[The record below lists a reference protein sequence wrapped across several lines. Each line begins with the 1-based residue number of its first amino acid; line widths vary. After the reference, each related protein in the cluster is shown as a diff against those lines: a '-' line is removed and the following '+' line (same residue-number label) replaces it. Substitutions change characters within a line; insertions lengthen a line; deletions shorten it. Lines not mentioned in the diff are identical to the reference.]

1 VKNIKDY
8 HAYLKIA
15 LFTLAIVA
23 LSLSLASPQVSS
35 QAVAVQ
41 TREVRVAGASAVAGQ
56 SVNVSVEL
64 VSQGNE
70 NAIGFSL
77 NFDPAILSNPMVSLG
92 SGATGAT
99 PNFNLT
105 QTGSGRLG
113 IALAY
118 ASNQTFTAGTQQV
131 VNISFAVAANAPAG
145 PTPITFGDQ
154 PIVREISD
162 VTANPLMATY
172 TPGAVSV
179 AQPNP
184 SPTLVGLNPPSALA
198 GGSGFTLAVG
208 GLNFV
213 NGSVLRWNGSARNTN
228 FVSASQLTALIPA
241 TDIANPGTATITV
254 LNPTPGGGISNG
266 LTFTI
271 GNPAPA
277 ITTIAP
283 NSANAGSGD
292 VAVTVNGTGFISGS
306 KVRFN
311 NNELVTTFVS
321 ATQLTATI
329 PASSLTT
336 GGAANIT
343 VSNPTPGGGI
353 SNAAPFTVN
362 NPAPAIAGLSPGSAT
377 VGGAAFTL
385 TISGTNFVNGAVV
398 KWNGADRSTNFVSGT
413 QLTAAITAAD
423 IASAGSAGV
432 TVTNPAP
439 GGGTSNAA
447 NFTINNPTPTITTIN
462 PSSVTAGGAAFTL
475 TVNGTNFISGAVVKI
490 NGSDRATTF
499 VSGSQLT
506 AAILASD
513 IATGA
518 TASITV
524 SNPAPSAGTSNAAAL
539 TINNP
544 APAITTLSP
553 ASATVGGPAF
563 TLTVN
568 GTGFV
573 NGSTV
578 RWNGANR
585 ATTFV
590 SATNLTAAITAADI
604 ATAGAASV
612 TVVNSTPG
620 GGTSN
625 AVNFPIN
632 QPNPAPTIASLNP
645 SFANIGGQ
653 SFTLTVIGT
662 GFVNNSVVRWNDN
675 DRPTTFVNAMQLR
688 AAIPASD
695 IAAAGT
701 ANIRVFTPA
710 PGGGTTNALPLII
723 AAQVTSVSAA
733 SFLGAE
739 LAAESIIAGFGVSL
753 ATRVEVATT
762 QPLPTDLAGTKVMV
776 RDSTG
781 TERLAPQF
789 FVSPGQ
795 ANYQMPPG
803 TANGT
808 ATVTVTSGD
817 NKLSIGAVQVTSV
830 APGVFA
836 ANANGQGVMAA
847 TILRVKPD
855 GTQIFEPVTR
865 FDSATGRF
873 VPVPIDLGPE
883 TDQVFLVM
891 YGTGF
896 RLRSA
901 LSAVNVKIGG
911 TDVEVLYA
919 SVAPGF
925 IGLDQANVR
934 LTRSFIGRGDVDVV
948 MTVEGKMT
956 NITGLNFR

>member
-1 VKNIKDY
+1 VKYTKNY
-8 HAYLKIA
+8 HAHLKIA

-23 LSLSLASPQVSS
+23 LSLSLSSPQASS
-35 QAVAVQ
+35 QASAIQ
-41 TREVRVAGASAVAGQ
+41 AREVRVASASAVAGQ
-56 SVNVSVEL
+56 SVSVSVEL

-70 NAIGFSL
+70 NAVGFSL
-77 NFDPAILSNPMVSLG
+77 NFDPAILSNPMVTLG
-92 SGATGAT
+92 SGATGAA
-99 PNFNLT
+99 PNFNPT
-105 QTGSGRLG
+105 QAGSGRLG

-118 ASNQTFTAGTQQV
+118 PSNGTFTAGTQQLV
-131 VNISFAVAANAPAG
+131 SISFAVASTAPEG

-154 PIVREISD
+154 PIVSQISN
-162 VTANPLMATY
+162 VTADELTAIY
-172 TPGAVSV
+172 TPGAVTV

-184 SPTLVGLNPPSALA
+184 SPTLVGLNPPSANA
-198 GGSGFTLAVG
+198 GGGGFSLVVN

-213 NGSVLRWNGSARNTN
+213 NDSVVRWNGSARNTT
-228 FVSASQLTALIPA
+228 FVTASQLTSLISA
-241 TDIANPGTATITV
+241 NDIASAGTATISV
-254 LNPTPGGGISNG
+254 LNPAPGGGISNN

-271 GNPAPA
+271 NNPAPA
-277 ITTIAP
+277 ITNITP

-292 VAVTVNGTGFISGS
+292 VTVTVNGTGFTSAS

-311 NNELVTTFVS
+311 SNELTTTFVN

-329 PASSLTT
+329 PASSLTAA
-336 GGAANIT
+336 GAANIT
-343 VSNPTPGGGI
+343 VSNPTPGGGT

-362 NPAPAIAGLSPGSAT
+362 NPAPTVAGL
-377 VGGAAFTL
+377 
-385 TISGTNFVNGAVV
+385 
-398 KWNGADRSTNFVSGT
+398 
-413 QLTAAITAAD
+413 
-423 IASAGSAGV
+423 
-432 TVTNPAP
+432 
-439 GGGTSNAA
+439 
-447 NFTINNPTPTITTIN
+447 N
-462 PSSVTAGGAAFTL
+462 PSSATAGGAAF
-475 TVNGTNFISGAVVKI
+475 A
-490 NGSDRATTF
+490 
-499 VSGSQLT
+499 
-506 AAILASD
+506 
-513 IATGA
+513 
-518 TASITV
+518 
-524 SNPAPSAGTSNAAAL
+524 
-539 TINNP
+539 
-544 APAITTLSP
+544 
-553 ASATVGGPAF
+553 
-563 TLTVN
+563 LTVN

-578 RWNGANR
+578 QWNGANR

-590 SATNLTAAITAADI
+590 SATQLTAAITAADI

-632 QPNPAPTIASLNP
+632 QPNPTPGITSLNP

-653 SFTLTVIGT
+653 SFTLTVTGT
-662 GFVNNSVVRWNDN
+662 SFVNSSVVRWNDS
-675 DRPTTFVNAMQLR
+675 DRPTTFVSATQLR
-688 AAIPASD
+688 ATIPATD

-710 PGGGTTNALPLII
+710 PGGGLTNALPFIV

-733 SFLGAE
+733 SFLGGE
-739 LAAESIIAGFGVSL
+739 LAGESIIAGFGVSL
-753 ATRVEVATT
+753 ATRVEIATT

-776 RDSTG
+776 RDSAG
-781 TERLAPQF
+781 VERLAPQF

-817 NKLSIGAVQVTSV
+817 NKLSIGVAQVTSV

-855 GTQIFEPVTR
+855 GTQVFEPVAR

-873 VPVPIDLGPE
+873 VSLPIDLGPE

-891 YGTGF
+891 FGTGI

-911 TDVEVLYA
+911 TDMEVLYA
-919 SVAPGF
+919 GVAPGF
-925 IGLDQANVR
+925 IGLDQANIR
-934 LTRSFIGRGDVDVV
+934 LTRNLIGRGEVDLV
-948 MTVEGKMT
+948 MMVEGKTT
-956 NITGLNFR
+956 NRTILNFR

>member
-15 LFTLAIVA
+15 LFALAIVT
-23 LSLSLASPQVSS
+23 LSLSLASPLVSS
-35 QAVAVQ
+35 QAGATQ
-41 TREVRVAGASAVAGQ
+41 AREVRVVAASAVAGQ
-56 SVNVSVEL
+56 NVNVSVEL

-70 NAIGFSL
+70 NAVGFSL
-77 NFDPAILSNPMVSLG
+77 NFDPAILSNPAITLG
-92 SGATGAT
+92 SGATGAMQF
-99 PNFNLT
+99 FNTT
-105 QTGSGRLG
+105 QAANGRLG
-113 IALAY
+113 VTLGYGAG
-118 ASNQTFTAGTQQV
+118 QTFTAGTRQLV
-131 VNISFAVAANAPAG
+131 SISFAVAANAPTG
-145 PTPITFGDQ
+145 STPITFGDQ

-162 VTANPLMATY
+162 VTANELTATY
-172 TPGAVSV
+172 TAGAVSV

-184 SPTLVGLNPPSALA
+184 SPTLVGLNPTSTNA
-198 GGSGFTLAVG
+198 GGGGFTLVVN

-213 NGSVLRWNGSARNTN
+213 NGSVVRWNGSARNTN
-228 FVSASQLTALIPA
+228 FVTASQLTSLIPA
-241 TDIANPGTATITV
+241 SDIASAGTATISV

-271 GNPAPA
+271 SNPAPA

-283 NSANAGSGD
+283 TSANAGSAA
-292 VAVTVNGTGFISGS
+292 VTVTVNGTGFTSAS

-311 NNELVTTFVS
+311 SNELATTFVS

-329 PASSLTT
+329 PASSLTAA
-336 GGAANIT
+336 GAANIT
-343 VSNPTPGGGI
+343 VFNPTPGGGT

-362 NPAPAIAGLSPGSAT
+362 NLAPAIAGLNPSSAT
-377 VGGAAFTL
+377 VGGTAFTL
-385 TISGTNFVNGAVV
+385 TVNGTNFVNGAVV
-398 KWNGADRSTNFVSGT
+398 KWNNSDRTTTFINGT

-423 IASAGSAGV
+423 IVSTGSASV

-439 GGGTSNAA
+439 GGGASNAVTFA
-447 NFTINNPTPTITTIN
+447 INNPAPAITSIN
-462 PSSVTAGGAAFTL
+462 PSSVTAG
-475 TVNGTNFISGAVVKI
+475 
-490 NGSDRATTF
+490 
-499 VSGSQLT
+499 
-506 AAILASD
+506 
-513 IATGA
+513 
-518 TASITV
+518 
-524 SNPAPSAGTSNAAAL
+524 SA
-539 TINNP
+539 
-544 APAITTLSP
+544 
-553 ASATVGGPAF
+553 AF

-573 NGSTV
+573 SGSTV
-578 RWNGANR
+578 QWNGANR
-585 ATTFV
+585 ATTFA

-625 AVNFPIN
+625 AVNFPIV
-632 QPNPAPTIASLNP
+632 QPNPAPGITSLSP
-645 SFANIGGQ
+645 TFANIGGQ
-653 SFTLTVIGT
+653 AFPLIVNGTNFT
-662 GFVNNSVVRWNDN
+662 NSSVVRWNDS
-675 DRPTTFVNAMQLR
+675 DRPTTFVSATQLR
-688 AAIPASD
+688 ATIPATD

-701 ANIRVFTPA
+701 ANIKVFTPA
-710 PGGGTTNALPLII
+710 PGGGLTNALPFIV
-723 AAQVTSVSAA
+723 AAQVASVSAA

-776 RDSTG
+776 RDSAG
-781 TERLAPQF
+781 VERLAPQF

-830 APGVFA
+830 APGVFT

-855 GTQIFEPVTR
+855 GTQIFEPVVR

-891 YGTGF
+891 FGTGF

-934 LTRSFIGRGDVDVV
+934 LTRSFIGRGAVDVV
-948 MTVEGKMT
+948 MMVDGKTT